1 MSKLLECP
9 VRPHQICYLRPVAN
23 EIDAI
28 AAISFLNDVAVI
40 NDLKNELPRYLEKA
54 WWMNNAHQPTYQTG
68 LFSSVLTQSS
78 QFSHFLFFVNSSSI
92 TFFFHRL
99 LHPYYYRI
107 VINREL
113 GPCIRLARLKFELT
127 NQHSADG
134 KNFGVLTSL

>member
-1 MSKLLECP
+1 M
-9 VRPHQICYLRPVAN
+9 AN

-40 NDLKNELPRYLEKA
+40 KDLKNELPRYLEKA

-68 LFSSVLTQSS
+68 LLSSVLTQSS
-78 QFSHFLFFVNSSSI
+78 QFSHFLFFSFSSI

-99 LHPYYYRI
+99 LHPYYYRT

-113 GPCIRLARLKFELT
+113 KQITTAGATTATMTEKIWGEY
-127 NQHSADG
+127 
-134 KNFGVLTSL
+134 VLVVC